1 MIIAEDTE
9 LTAQRRAGKSEAAF
23 RTISEVSEDLDVP
36 QHVLRFWES
45 KFPQIKP
52 LKRGGGRRYYR
63 PEDVALLR
71 RIRDLLY
78 KDGYTIKGVQ
88 KLLREQGRSLAD
100 EAEAI
105 AAEAKAAPK
114 PVRAPRASRAKVDP
128 LPSVEADEE
137 IIVGTPDSPQNS
149 LFEAAP
155 EAPRQHPLFDL
166 DAAMRRIQPDPSS
179 LPPIED
185 VSPQPEFELEPRV
198 WVQPEPQ
205 RPLSPTSPHFR
216 AGDRAELMGILSEL
230 EELRE
235 LLSTSRRGG

>member
-1 MIIAEDTE
+1 MITAEDTE

-71 RIRDLLY
+71 HIRDLLY

-88 KLLREQGRSLAD
+88 KLLREQGRPPVTD
-100 EAEAI
+100 DGDGK
-105 AAEAKAAPK
+105 AAAAPK
-114 PVRAPRASRAKVDP
+114 AARAPRASRAKLDP
-128 LPSVEADEE
+128 LPAVEAEEE
-137 IIVGTPDSPQNS
+137 IIAAERDD
-149 LFEAAP
+149 EAQVNG
-155 EAPRQHPLFDL
+155 EGLQHPLFDL
-166 DAAMRRIQPDPSS
+166 DQVSAVSPDPSS
-179 LPPIED
+179 LPAIED
-185 VSPQPEFELEPRV
+185 ISPQPEFELEPRI
-198 WVQPEPQ
+198 WVRAEEQA
-205 RPLSPTSPHFR
+205 PLAATSPHFR
-216 AGDRAELMGILSEL
+216 GEDRTELLGILTEL

-235 LLSTSRRGG
+235 ILSASRRGG